1 MLTDEGV
8 GLLLIFTIGD
18 RHQSRSAPARPLI
31 QPLEARELV
40 HARGGGTSQSSQTV
54 NATLIVD
61 CSKYLDRVL
70 ERALRADLG

>member
-1 MLTDEGV
+1 VSVT
-8 GLLLIFTIGD
+8 
-18 RHQSRSAPARPLI
+18 ARG
-31 QPLEARELV
+31 
-40 HARGGGTSQSSQTV
+40 GGGTSQSGQTV